1 MEIEAMKRAWNIKWN
16 IRRCWLLLLC
26 LTLAAPTFADVIP
39 TPRDPATIEALISL
53 HKLIKG
59 EEDKALAK
67 VTTSFGEQSIITK
80 GATKFN
86 NVRTTLD
93 SKLNNGY
100 SYVILA
106 GALGSTANSMYRL
119 IQEYS
124 QFTRSTFQY
133 TFKKPMVA
141 WYYTEAN
148 MACAREIKNIK
159 ALYASLAASG
169 INVMKAS
176 MDEKLHII
184 MELKN
189 SIETM
194 RGIIDSANVWCS
206 LITVGG
212 FRYDYIWDILNSEV
226 TDKIAEGV
234 INKWNSV

>member
-1 MEIEAMKRAWNIKWN
+1 MKKAWNIK
-16 IRRCWLLLLC
+16 RYGLLLWC
-26 LTLAAPTFADVIP
+26 FMVAAPIFADVIP
-39 TPRDPATIEALISL
+39 TPRDPLTIEALISL

-67 VTTSFGEQSIITK
+67 VATSFGEQSIITK

-86 NVRTTLD
+86 N
-93 SKLNNGY
+93 GY

-106 GALGSTANSMYRL
+106 SALGSAVNSMYRL

-133 TFKKPMVA
+133 TSKKPMVA

-169 INVMKAS
+169 VNVMKAS
-176 MDEKLHII
+176 MDEKLHLI
-184 MELKN
+184 MELKT
-189 SIETM
+189 SIENM
-194 RGIIDSANVWCS
+194 RGIIDGANVWCS
-206 LITVGG
+206 IITVDGV
-212 FRYDYIWDILNSEV
+212 RYDYIWDILNSEV

-234 INKWNSV
+234 INKWNGI

>member
-1 MEIEAMKRAWNIKWN
+1 MKKAWNIK
-16 IRRCWLLLLC
+16 RYGLLLWC
-26 LTLAAPTFADVIP
+26 FMVAAPIFADVIP
-39 TPRDPATIEALISL
+39 TPRDPLTIEALISL

-67 VTTSFGEQSIITK
+67 VATSFGEQSIITK

-86 NVRTTLD
+86 DVRTTLD

-106 GALGSTANSMYRL
+106 SALGSTVNSMYRL

-133 TFKKPMVA
+133 TSKKPMVA

-169 INVMKAS
+169 VNVMKAS
-176 MDEKLHII
+176 MDEKLHLI
-184 MELKN
+184 MELKT
-189 SIETM
+189 SIENM
-194 RGIIDSANVWCS
+194 RGIIDGANVWCS
-206 LITVGG
+206 IITVGG
-212 FRYDYIWDILNSEV
+212 VRYDYIWDILNSEV

-234 INKWNSV
+234 INKWNII

>member
-1 MEIEAMKRAWNIKWN
+1 MKRAWNIKWN

-39 TPRDPATIEALISL
+39 TPRDPGTIEALISL

>member
-1 MEIEAMKRAWNIKWN
+1 MKRAWNIKWN

-39 TPRDPATIEALISL
+39 TPRDPATIEARISL